1 MVTVFECCGCIL
13 RISLFPFSWDRPPF
27 AEEIA
32 TAEAIGGLH
41 RSSTRNLQNWRTKNA
56 KRIAIVNPDEDHHP
70 WPTLGLPQPLNW
82 PLVNGKTEDLH
93 RLPILDLRRRPKP
106 IDPHIVRNAP
116 WGRPRLPI
124 LDLQLRPKPIDPHI
138 VRNAPWGRPRLPIL
152 DLRMQLPWR
161 KKNEIGKDVIVVDLV
176 EMIVVDSVET
186 IVVHHQWPT
195 LDLLQQ

>member
-124 LDLQLRPKPIDPHI
+124 LDL
-138 VRNAPWGRPRLPIL
+138 
-152 DLRMQLPWR
+152 RMQLPWR